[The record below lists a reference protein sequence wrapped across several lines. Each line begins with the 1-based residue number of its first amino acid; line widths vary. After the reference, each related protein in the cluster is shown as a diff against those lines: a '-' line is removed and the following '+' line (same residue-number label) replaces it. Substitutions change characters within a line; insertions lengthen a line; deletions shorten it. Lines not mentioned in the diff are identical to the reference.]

1 MSALLEITDTDCSRA
16 ARWHYLGSGWGY
28 FVATHSMGNS
38 GSANIPGGGTDGYH
52 VLRVQDNSPGQAA
65 GLEPFFDFIVC
76 IGNTRLDSDNDTLK
90 DILKQHVERPLELTV
105 YNSKTQ
111 TVRQTQIT
119 PSQMWGGQ
127 GLLGISIRFC
137 SFEGA
142 RENVWHVVQVQ
153 PNSPAEIAG
162 LQSNFDYI
170 LGAESVLNQA
180 DDLIAHLQANEGKP
194 IKLYVYNT
202 ESDSVREV
210 SLTPNSAWGGEG
222 CLGCDIGYGYLHR
235 IPGDRRGPLKGEEIA
250 AMLKQQL
257 NGTDSSLMSADN
269 SGHLAPSVTANS
281 AVNIPQPGNTGI
293 PQIDTVQPVSK
304 FPDPSSFMSPI
315 LRQPAVS
322 DHTAAKAALVTVPY
336 SSEICSARFSAPI
349 QSIMVKFMSWEILT
363 KENISV
369 LGLSLYHKTNIECR
383 LWKVF
388 DVQKREQPLT
398 TSSTKMSVIPPP
410 SCALPTFDLSTSSG
424 TEQPYPVQNSGIN
437 YANVNQEVQQQQQN
451 FIESVDTEHY
461 DRTSASIHQQSYYS
475 SQQQQYMHDQQYPS
489 HPPVY
494 NPSSSSPQSTIA
506 GVVPQMFSN
515 LPCQQQG
522 SCIIPPLP
530 PQISASPFTAP
541 SQFSGLTFPMPPL
554 STMGIT
560 HLAPPPM
567 TFGLPTSPQIFGQQ
581 QQSDVS
587 TYSAVNP
594 TFKQGFQMAGNN
606 QFGLPPQ
613 VPTTYSQ

>member
-1 MSALLEITDTDCSRA
+1 MPAEVIKFFKGNGRNKLIDKSPESRQYYPTQLSFRKPGTLGRMPKSLFETLA
-16 ARWHYLGSGWGY
+16 AQYR
-28 FVATHSMGNS
+28 TISMGNS
-38 GSANIPGGGTDGYH
+38 GSRNIPGGGTEGYH

-76 IGNTRLDSDNDTLK
+76 IGNTRLDTDNDTLK
-90 DILKQHVERPLELTV
+90 DILKQHVERSLELTV

-162 LQSNFDYI
+162 LQSNLDYI

-250 AMLKQQL
+250 VMLKQQL
-257 NGTDSSLMSADN
+257 DGKDTSDAVSFMNNDN
-269 SGHLAPSVTANS
+269 SCYSGPSAISSNVI
-281 AVNIPQPGNTGI
+281 NIPQPGSTGI
-293 PQIDTVQPVSK
+293 PQIDSIQAITK
-304 FPDPSSFMSPI
+304 FPDPSSFVAPI
-315 LRQPAVS
+315 LRQSTGPTDTAVANAS
-322 DHTAAKAALVTVPY
+322 QINGPY
-336 SSEICSARFSAPI
+336 PTSSGKFSAPV
-349 QSIMVKFMSWEILT
+349 QSIT
-363 KENISV
+363 
-369 LGLSLYHKTNIECR
+369 
-383 LWKVF
+383 
-388 DVQKREQPLT
+388 EQPLT
-398 TSSTKMSVIPPP
+398 NSNPEMSIIPPSSTAFPAVE
-410 SCALPTFDLSTSSG
+410 LSTLPG
-424 TEQPYPVQNSGIN
+424 TIEQPFSAQNNSTSYTN
-437 YANVNQEVQQQQQN
+437 ASPEVQLQQQN
-451 FIESVDTEHY
+451 FMANSMDTEQCGGTPETVS
-461 DRTSASIHQQSYYS
+461 RQSYYS
-475 SQQQQYMHDQQYPS
+475 SQQQQYMHDPQYPPQ
-489 HPPVY
+489 PPIY
-494 NPSSSSPQSTIA
+494 NPSSSLPQPPLV

-515 LPCQQQG
+515 LPRQQQQQG
-522 SCIIPPLP
+522 SSYRPSP
-530 PQISASPFTAP
+530 PQISASPASPFTSS
-541 SQFSGLTFPMPPL
+541 SQFSGLNFPMPPL

-560 HLAPPPM
+560 QLAHPP
-567 TFGLPTSPQIFGQQ
+567 TTISFGLSTSPFGQQ
-581 QQSDVS
+581 QQSDMSMNAYS
-587 TYSAVNP
+587 TEDP
-594 TFKQGFQMAGNN
+594 TFKSGFQMAGNN

-613 VPTTYSQ
+613 G

>member
-1 MSALLEITDTDCSRA
+1 
-16 ARWHYLGSGWGY
+16 
-28 FVATHSMGNS
+28 MGNS
-38 GSANIPGGGTDGYH
+38 GSRNIPGGGTEGYH

-76 IGNTRLDSDNDTLK
+76 IGNTRLDTDNDTLK
-90 DILKQHVERPLELTV
+90 DILKQHVERSLELTV

-162 LQSNFDYI
+162 LQSNLDYI

-250 AMLKQQL
+250 VMLKQQL
-257 NGTDSSLMSADN
+257 NGTNSSDAVPFINNDN
-269 SGHLAPSVTANS
+269 SCYSGSS
-281 AVNIPQPGNTGI
+281 AISNNVINIPQPGSTGI
-293 PQIDTVQPVSK
+293 PQIDSIQAITK
-304 FPDPSSFMSPI
+304 FPDPSSFITPI
-315 LRQPAVS
+315 LRQSTESTDTSVANAS
-322 DHTAAKAALVTVPY
+322 QINGPY
-336 SSEICSARFSAPI
+336 PTRVCSGKFSAPV
-349 QSIMVKFMSWEILT
+349 QSIT
-363 KENISV
+363 
-369 LGLSLYHKTNIECR
+369 
-383 LWKVF
+383 
-388 DVQKREQPLT
+388 EQPLT
-398 TSSTKMSVIPPP
+398 SSNPEMSIIPPP
-410 SCALPTFDLSTSSG
+410 STAFPAVELSTLPG
-424 TEQPYPVQNSGIN
+424 TIEQPFSAQNNNASYTN
-437 YANVNQEVQQQQQN
+437 ANPEFQLQQQN
-451 FIESVDTEHY
+451 FMPNSVDAEQCGGTPE
-461 DRTSASIHQQSYYS
+461 TISQQSYYP
-475 SQQQQYMHDQQYPS
+475 SQQQQYMHDPQYPPQ
-489 HPPVY
+489 PPIY
-494 NPSSSSPQSTIA
+494 NPSSSLPQPPVV

-515 LPCQQQG
+515 LPRQQQQQG
-522 SCIIPPLP
+522 SSYGPLP
-530 PQISASPFTAP
+530 PQISASSASPFTSS
-541 SQFSGLTFPMPPL
+541 SQFSGLNFPMPPL

-560 HLAPPPM
+560 QLAHPP
-567 TFGLPTSPQIFGQQ
+567 TTISFGLSNSPFGQQ
-581 QQSDVS
+581 QQSDMSMSAYS
-587 TYSAVNP
+587 TPEP
-594 TFKQGFQMAGNN
+594 TFKSDFQMAGNN

-613 VPTTYSQ
+613 G

>member
-1 MSALLEITDTDCSRA
+1 
-16 ARWHYLGSGWGY
+16 
-28 FVATHSMGNS
+28 MGNS
-38 GSANIPGGGTDGYH
+38 GSTNIPGGGTDGYH

-65 GLEPFFDFIVC
+65 GLEPFFDFIIC

-90 DILKQHVERPLELTV
+90 DILKQHVERSLELTV

-162 LQSNFDYI
+162 LQSNLDYI

-202 ESDSVREV
+202 ASDSVREV

-257 NGTDSSLMSADN
+257 NETDLSDAMPLMNTNNSSHLGPPATSN
-269 SGHLAPSVTANS
+269 STI
-281 AVNIPQPGNTGI
+281 NIPQPGSTGI
-293 PQIDTVQPVSK
+293 PQIDTIQAITK
-304 FPDPSSFMSPI
+304 FPDPSSFMPPI
-315 LRQPAVS
+315 LKQPAVS
-322 DHTAAKAALVTVPY
+322 DSTVASTTGISGPY
-336 SSEICSARFSAPI
+336 SSEVCSGGFSASL
-349 QSIMVKFMSWEILT
+349 QSIMEQPLIASST
-363 KENISV
+363 NISV
-369 LGLSLYHKTNIECR
+369 T
-383 LWKVF
+383 
-388 DVQKREQPLT
+388 
-398 TSSTKMSVIPPP
+398 PPP
-410 SCALPTFDLSTSSG
+410 SAAFPTLELSTSSG
-424 TEQPYPVQNSGIN
+424 TTEQPYSVQNSGAN
-437 YANVNQEVQQQQQN
+437 YSNTSQEVQQQQQN
-451 FIESVDTEHY
+451 FMGNSTNTEQY
-461 DRTSASIHQQSYYS
+461 GGIPTSMYQQSYYS
-475 SQQQQYMHDQQYPS
+475 SQQQQYMHDPQYP
-489 HPPVY
+489 PQLPIY
-494 NPSSSSPQSTIA
+494 NPSSSSPQSAIA

-515 LPCQQQG
+515 LPHQQQQQL
-522 SCIIPPLP
+522 SCGIPPLP
-530 PQISASPFTAP
+530 PQMSVSSAAPFASS
-541 SQFSGLTFPMPPL
+541 SQFSGLAFPMPPL

-560 HLAPPPM
+560 HLAPPPV
-567 TFGLPTSPQIFGQQ
+567 TISFGLPTSPTPLFGHQ
-581 QQSDVS
+581 QQSDMS
-587 TYSAVNP
+587 TYSNP
-594 TFKQGFQMAGNN
+594 SFKSDFQMAGNN
-606 QFGLPPQ
+606 QFGLTPQ
-613 VPTTYSQ
+613 VPTTYSQQ

>member
-1 MSALLEITDTDCSRA
+1 
-16 ARWHYLGSGWGY
+16 
-28 FVATHSMGNS
+28 MGNS
-38 GSANIPGGGTDGYH
+38 GSTNIPGGGSEGYH

-90 DILKQHVERPLELTV
+90 DILKQHVERSLELTV

-162 LQSNFDYI
+162 LQSNLDYI

-257 NGTDSSLMSADN
+257 NGTDSSDAAPLMNADN
-269 SGHLAPSVTANS
+269 PIHLGPSATSNNAI
-281 AVNIPQPGNTGI
+281 NIPQPGSTGI
-293 PQIDTVQPVSK
+293 PQIDTIQPITK
-304 FPDPSSFMSPI
+304 FPDPNSFMPPI
-315 LRQPAVS
+315 LRQPSAS
-322 DHTAAKAALVTVPY
+322 DSTIASVAGIGGSY
-336 SSEICSARFSAPI
+336 SNEVCSAGFSAPT
-349 QSIMVKFMSWEILT
+349 QSIM
-363 KENISV
+363 
-369 LGLSLYHKTNIECR
+369 
-383 LWKVF
+383 
-388 DVQKREQPLT
+388 EQSLT
-398 TSSTKMSVIPPP
+398 TSSTKMSVIAPH
-410 SCALPTFDLSTSSG
+410 STAFPTLELSTSSG
-424 TEQPYPVQNSGIN
+424 ITEQPFSAQSSGIN
-437 YANVNQEVQQQQQN
+437 YASASQEVQQQRQN
-451 FIESVDTEHY
+451 FIGDSMNTGQYDKTPSSVY
-461 DRTSASIHQQSYYS
+461 QQSYYP
-475 SQQQQYMHDQQYPS
+475 SQQQHYMHDPQYPS
-489 HPPVY
+489 QPPVY
-494 NPSSSSPQSTIA
+494 NHPSSSPHSTIT
-506 GVVPQMFSN
+506 GIVPQMFSN
-515 LPCQQQG
+515 LPRQQQQQG
-522 SCIIPPLP
+522 TCGIPPLP
-530 PQISASPFTAP
+530 PQISPSPPAPFTSSA
-541 SQFSGLTFPMPPL
+541 QFSGLTFPMPPL

-560 HLAPPPM
+560 NLAPPPI
-567 TFGLPTSPQIFGQQ
+567 TISFGLPTSSTPPFGQQ
-581 QQSDVS
+581 QHMS
-587 TYSAVNP
+587 TYSGGTP
-594 TFKQGFQMAGNN
+594 TLSAFQMAGNS